1 MSRNPLYFWLWL
13 LYKKECRKYY
23 NDLDLSRITDHEKFR
38 KPLNLYYPIKGKT
51 TLIDKDGKSNS
62 RLHSNSWYTRY
73 LFRNS
78 GQLTCS
84 LEINE
89 NRFILTFQNRS
100 SISKSKLDF
109 EIGASFR
116 NRSTILK
123 SKHDFQ
129 IVAPFQ
135 NQSSILKSKL
145 HFKIDCNSKHSFMNL
160 P

>member
-89 NRFILTFQNRS
+89 NRFILTETATITDPVEKPTEKYEHHTTIKENVHIWTLFKFSNLS
-100 SISKSKLDF
+100 SKDCK
-109 EIGASFR
+109 
-116 NRSTILK
+116 
-123 SKHDFQ
+123 KHLE
-129 IVAPFQ
+129 
-135 NQSSILKSKL
+135 SE
-145 HFKIDCNSKHSFMNL
+145 
-160 P
+160 